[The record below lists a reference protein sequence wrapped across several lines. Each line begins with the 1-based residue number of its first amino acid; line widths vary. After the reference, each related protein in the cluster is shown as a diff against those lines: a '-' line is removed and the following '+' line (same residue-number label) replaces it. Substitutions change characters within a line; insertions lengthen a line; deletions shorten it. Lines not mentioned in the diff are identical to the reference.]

1 MLTVFFYIN
10 FVIVIIN
17 TTSTVDSK
25 PAGDSLL
32 WTPRHADKS
41 QSPETHKE
49 MTEINSCYYGP
60 SLLRKCGNFHTAPPP
75 PLYQRTSF
83 HLFFSHLSGHLSTS
97 SNIHYFIFLEKNN
110 LLFSRTPLLWTYAI
124 TDINLPPLRASI
136 ITGVDCI
143 ITILLFL

>member
-1 MLTVFFYIN
+1 MLTVFFYVN

-75 PLYQRTSF
+75 PLPED
-83 HLFFSHLSGHLSTS
+83 FFSLVFLSLKRTLK
-97 SNIHYFIFLEKNN
+97 YFVQYPLFYISREKNF
-110 LLFSRTPLLWTYAI
+110 LFSRTPLLWTYAI
-124 TDINLPPLRASI
+124 TDINLLLRVSI
-136 ITGVDCI
+136 ITGVDCV

>member
-17 TTSTVDSK
+17 ATSTVDSK

-32 WTPRHADKS
+32 WTPRHADRS

-75 PLYQRTSF
+75 PPLPEDFFS
-83 HLFFSHLSGHLSTS
+83 LFFLSLKRTLKYFVQYPLFHISREKQFVVLSYPAIMDLCYYGH
-97 SNIHYFIFLEKNN
+97 
-110 LLFSRTPLLWTYAI
+110 
-124 TDINLPPLRASI
+124 
-136 ITGVDCI
+136 
-143 ITILLFL
+143 

>member
-32 WTPRHADKS
+32 WTPRHADRS

-75 PLYQRTSF
+75 LPED
-83 HLFFSHLSGHLSTS
+83 FFSLVFLSLKRTLKYFVQYPLFHISREKQFVVLSYPAIMDLCYYGH
-97 SNIHYFIFLEKNN
+97 
-110 LLFSRTPLLWTYAI
+110 
-124 TDINLPPLRASI
+124 
-136 ITGVDCI
+136 
-143 ITILLFL
+143 